1 MVKIAIT
8 DDHLLVIKGLQDLL
22 QHIPDLKVVGSFND
36 IGTTRNNIGLVQ
48 PDVLFLDLNLPDGDG
63 MQFCKELKKDYPQLK
78 IIALTSFNQT
88 VLVKGVIRSGANG
101 FLLKNTSLEELKNA
115 IQTVL
120 AGEQFLQKEVKEQLL
135 QSTLGQTAVNT
146 FHPMLTRREKEIL
159 ELIIKEFTTHQIA
172 DKLSVSVKT
181 VEAHRG
187 HLMDK
192 LGVRNLAGLVK
203 VALEKGLC

>member
-22 QHIPDLKVVGSFND
+22 QHIPDLMVVGSFNN
-36 IGTTRNNIGLVQ
+36 IETTRNNIGFVQ

-63 MQFCKELKKDYPQLK
+63 TQFCKELKKEYPQLK
-78 IIALTSFNQT
+78 IIALTSFHQNI
-88 VLVKGVIRSGANG
+88 LVKSVIRNGANG

-120 AGEQFLQKEVKEQLL
+120 AGEQYIQREVKEQLL
-135 QSTLGQTAVNT
+135 QTTLGQTPVNT
-146 FHPMLTRREKEIL
+146 FQPTLTRREKEIL
-159 ELIIKEFTTHQIA
+159 ELIVKEHTTQQIA
-172 DKLSVSVKT
+172 DQLSVSVKT
-181 VEAHRG
+181 VEAHRS

-203 VALEKGLC
+203 VALERGLC

>member
-22 QHIPDLKVVGSFND
+22 QHIPDLMVVGSFNN
-36 IGTTRNNIGLVQ
+36 IETTRNNIGFVQ

-63 MQFCKELKKDYPQLK
+63 TQFCKELKKEYPQLK
-78 IIALTSFNQT
+78 IIALTSFHQT
-88 VLVKGVIRSGANG
+88 ILVKSVIRNGANG

-120 AGEQFLQKEVKEQLL
+120 AGEQYIQREVKEQLL
-135 QSTLGQTAVNT
+135 QTTLGQTPVNT
-146 FHPMLTRREKEIL
+146 FQPTLTRREKEIL
-159 ELIIKEFTTHQIA
+159 ELIVKEHTTQQIA
-172 DKLSVSVKT
+172 DQLSVSVKT
-181 VEAHRG
+181 VEAHRS

-203 VALEKGLC
+203 VALERGLC